1 MNLVGVTPEL
11 GAGRAGLR
19 PLFPA
24 SGSARVPAHIRRLVL
39 AAVAISVLVS
49 VLAPAAGAATP
60 DEPLQKGDFAGSFG
74 IGHGRSM
81 YLECYGRGSP
91 TVILDAGLRNGAAF
105 WSQRSDET
113 PPGPTVLPGVARFT
127 RVCGY
132 DRPGTILTSNPPF
145 EFSRSSRAQMPRSA
159 ADAVSDL
166 HTLLKVAKVPGPYV
180 FVSQSLGG
188 LIDRL
193 YAATYPRQVAAMV
206 LVDAL
211 TEYLQEPLDRAQMAA
226 YSALNNGPVEGLDY
240 PDLERI
246 RFVRSFAQMRRA
258 QRKHPLR
265 DIPLSVISKRL
276 PFGLPEGLP
285 GGLTAAVLERA
296 WHHAQDKLAKLTPGA
311 VQVIAKRS
319 SHYVMLTQPKLIIDQ
334 ARRVVRAVRRARR

>member
-1 MNLVGVTPEL
+1 M
-11 GAGRAGLR
+11 
-19 PLFPA
+19 
-24 SGSARVPAHIRRLVL
+24 RRLVL
-39 AAVAISVLVS
+39 AAVTISVLMS

-60 DEPLQKGDFAGSFG
+60 DVPLKNGDLAGSFG

-81 YLECYGRGSP
+81 YLECYGKGSP

-132 DRPGTILTSNPPF
+132 DRPGTILTSNPPL
-145 EFSRSSRAQMPRSA
+145 EFSRSSPVQMPRTA

-166 HTLLKVAKVPGPYV
+166 HALLKVAKVRGPYV
-180 FVSQSLGG
+180 FVSHSLGG

-193 YAATYPRQVAAMV
+193 YAATYPRRVAGMV

-211 TEYLQEPLDRAQMAA
+211 AEYLQDSLDPAQMAA
-226 YSALNNGPVEGLDY
+226 YSAINNGPVPGIDY

-246 RFVRSFAQMRRA
+246 HFSRSFAQVRRA
-258 QRKHPLR
+258 QRRHPLR
-265 DIPLSVISKRL
+265 DIPLNVISKGL
-276 PFGLPEGLP
+276 PFGLPETLP
-285 GGLTAAVLERA
+285 GGLTPAVLERA
-296 WHHAQDKLAKLTPGA
+296 WDIAQDKLAKLTPDA
-311 VQVIAKRS
+311 VHVIAKRS
-319 SHYVMLTQPKLIIDQ
+319 SHYVMLTQPKLIIDKT
-334 ARRVVRAVRRARR
+334 RRVVRAVRRDRR